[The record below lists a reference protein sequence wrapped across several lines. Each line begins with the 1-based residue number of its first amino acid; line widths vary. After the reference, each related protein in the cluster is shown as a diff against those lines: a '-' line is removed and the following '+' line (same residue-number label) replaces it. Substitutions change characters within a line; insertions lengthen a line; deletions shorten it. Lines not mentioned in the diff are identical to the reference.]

1 MMKWGIVYPPRI
13 PSIPPSPYP
22 EALPDRRQDNR
33 RFVMNKLQANLCLIC
48 VTLCWSSEVI
58 IYACIPDDILP
69 FATTAITNAIAAV
82 ILAACFFKRLKTELR
97 RSSKK
102 LLLRCLLL
110 GAMNCVYNSLYLYG
124 LNYLDVST
132 GAFTL
137 SMTIVVLPVVLLTM
151 RKTVSKKTWLSVALA
166 LSGIVIA
173 LGSNLAGMHIG
184 GVLFMLLGCIVR
196 AVFIVRLNDYA
207 KEHDAV
213 TLSVFISVFVAVI
226 SFVIWFILQ
235 PATFS
240 AIPWSGTIIASLF
253 IYAYFIIAFAQTL
266 NIFAQKRATAAGAT
280 IIYSLEIAF
289 SLIWGAVLPEN
300 LVERV
305 IPSPLQMVGAL
316 LIVAGSMVEI
326 LDFSDKRR
334 VNQHASQQ

>member
-1 MMKWGIVYPPRI
+1 
-13 PSIPPSPYP
+13 
-22 EALPDRRQDNR
+22 
-33 RFVMNKLQANLCLIC
+33 MNKLQANLCLIC

-58 IYACIPDDILP
+58 IYSCIPSSVLP
-69 FATTAITNAIAAV
+69 FTTNAITNAIAAV
-82 ILAACFFKRLKTELR
+82 ILAACFFKRVKVELK

-110 GAMNCVYNSLYLYG
+110 GVLNCAYNSLYQFG
-124 LNYLDVST
+124 LSYLDVST
-132 GAFTL
+132 GSFTF

-151 RKTVSKKTWLSVALA
+151 KKSVSKKTWLSVALA

-173 LGSNLAGMHIG
+173 LGSSVEGMQING
-184 GVLFMLLGCIVR
+184 ILIILLGCILR
-196 AVFIVRLNDYA
+196 AVFIVKLNDFA

-226 SFVIWFILQ
+226 SFVIWFVIQ

-240 AIPWSGTIIASLF
+240 AVPWSGTIIASLF

-266 NIFAQKRATAAGAT
+266 NIFAQKRATAAGST

-289 SLIWGAVLPEN
+289 SLIWGAFLPET
-300 LVERV
+300 LVDRV
-305 IPSPLQMVGAL
+305 IPSPLQTVGAL
-316 LIVAGSMVEI
+316 LIVAGSMIEI
-326 LDFSDKRR
+326 VDFSSMRR
-334 VNQHASQQ
+334 DRIHVSQ